1 MCYDINVVTFTQ
13 KISFLRRA
21 FGSCGLDRKKQN
33 AILSC
38 PACGQGGSKKKFY
51 INLDTWQC
59 HCWTCGL
66 KGKTILPVLK
76 KYGIKDDIDVF
87 LKYSGCPGH
96 IDDVSIIENEDRI
109 RLPEEFILLA
119 DFQNSIDPDVKA
131 CISYLKS
138 RGMNK
143 KDLWRYRLGTSKSGR
158 FKRRVIIPSFDLF
171 GDLNYFVTRA
181 IDKNARRKYINS
193 NNNKKNIVF
202 NEIDIDWSKELVI
215 VEGPFDMFKAGE
227 NSTCMLGSSLRD
239 DYLLFSRIVSNQ
251 TPIILAMDS
260 DMKIKE
266 QEIAKLLSSYGCS
279 VRMFELGDFFDVG
292 GMTKEEFKN
301 IKKKS
306 IPWNPN
312 QRLKMRIGAIR
323 SGSLL

>member
-143 KDLWRYRLGTSKSGR
+143 KDL
-158 FKRRVIIPSFDLF
+158 
-171 GDLNYFVTRA
+171 TRA